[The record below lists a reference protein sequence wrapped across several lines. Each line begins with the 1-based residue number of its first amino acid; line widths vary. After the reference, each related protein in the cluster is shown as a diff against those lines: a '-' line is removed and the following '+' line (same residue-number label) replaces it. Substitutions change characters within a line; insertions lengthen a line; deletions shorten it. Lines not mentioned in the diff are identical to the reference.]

1 MSALKSIIGVIFCL
15 GFVAGS
21 ASAQNRQAGSNRSQ
35 GVLSIQV
42 YVAPVVI
49 SPQVQTAKTQAAG
62 ITYDIPTDRARFS
75 VTEKLQDQLVTGP
88 TGQIQHQTVKTITV
102 VLD

>member
-1 MSALKSIIGVIFCL
+1 MIAVLFCL
-15 GFVAGS
+15 GLVTGS

-42 YVAPVVI
+42 YVAPTVS
-49 SPQVQTAKTQAAG
+49 SPQVQTAKAQTAG

-88 TGQIQHQTVKTITV
+88 SGRVQHQTVKTITV

>member
-1 MSALKSIIGVIFCL
+1 MRTLKNIIGVLFCL
-15 GFVAGS
+15 GLVAGS

-35 GVLSIQV
+35 GILSIQV

-49 SPQVQTAKTQAAG
+49 SPQVQTAKTQTAG
-62 ITYDIPTDRARFS
+62 ISYDIPTDRARFS
-75 VTEKLQDQLVTGP
+75 VTEKLQDQVVTSP
-88 TGQIQHQTVKTITV
+88 SGQLQHQAVKTITV